1 VPNYVL
7 VCVDHVSNYVLVCV
21 NHIPNYVL
29 VCEMFLLSTEIK
41 MQKKSIL
48 IFRGGVW
55 RKRLG
60 SDVPQTRYERNI
72 SPNVRSSAV

>member
-29 VCEMFLLSTEIK
+29 VCEMFLLSICNFFNIL
-41 MQKKSIL
+41 KSL
-48 IFRGGVW
+48 GW
-55 RKRLG
+55 RLGDNGLG
-60 SDVPQTRYERNI
+60 SDVPQTRHE
-72 SPNVRSSAV
+72 